1 MEQSLRNLRYHFIL
15 HVETNDLSSEN
26 SSLEITQSI
35 INLASQL
42 RNKMND
48 VSISP
53 IILRTDNKKLN
64 ENGMEVNLKLK
75 ELRKEKN
82 IFFNWQPKDD

>member
-48 VSISP
+48 VSIST

>member
-26 SSLEITQSI
+26 SSMEITQSI

-48 VSISP
+48 VSIST

>member
-1 MEQSLRNLRYHFIL
+1 MEQSLRNLRDNFIL
-15 HVETNDLSSEN
+15 HVETTDLSSEN
-26 SSLEITQSI
+26 SSMEITQSI
-35 INLASQL
+35 INLACQL

-48 VSISP
+48 VSVST

-82 IFFNWQPKDD
+82 IFYN